1 MHSVSTVRAACENR
15 MRTVGVE
22 YEYTS
27 TGMSVLLQRVC
38 RERAKSVQSKYRESA
53 DTIQSESAQGVCR
66 EHSAYR
72 GRAESAKREQR
83 EVMLVV

>member
-1 MHSVSTVRAACENR
+1 MSTVRVACENR
-15 MRTVGVE
+15 MRTVGVKHE
-22 YEYTS
+22 HTS
-27 TGMSVLLQRVC
+27 TSMSVLLQRVC
-38 RERAKSVQSKYRESA
+38 REHAKSVQSKYREST

>member
-1 MHSVSTVRAACENR
+1 VHSVSTVRVACEN
-15 MRTVGVE
+15 MLRTKVE